1 MDHESVLNFRPMSP
15 HISENARFLHHTQL
29 VTVEGRVLVVDDE
42 PAIRALVAK
51 IVGRA
56 GLAVDTACDGSD
68 AIAKMQETSYSVL
81 VVDLMMPIVDGFGV
95 VEYVKTMPPPR
106 PAVIVASASD
116 SAVLRQLDGKI
127 VHSIVRKPFE
137 IDVLGD
143 LIIAAARTS
152 REAAASHSGELLNFR
167 KTSR

>member
-1 MDHESVLNFRPMSP
+1 LQEDH
-15 HISENARFLHHTQL
+15 T

-56 GLAVDTACDGSD
+56 GLAVDTACDGAE
-68 AIAKMQETSYSVL
+68 AIAKMQDMTYSVL
-81 VVDLMMPIVDGFGV
+81 VVDLMMPIIDGFGV
-95 VEYVKTMPPPR
+95 VEYVRKMAPPR
-106 PAVIVASASD
+106 PSVIVASASD
-116 SAVLRQLDGKI
+116 SVVLRQLDGKI

-152 REAAASHSGELLNFR
+152 LESAEQSGSIINFPNTAR
-167 KTSR
+167 

>member
-1 MDHESVLNFRPMSP
+1 MTS
-15 HISENARFLHHTQL
+15 
-29 VTVEGRVLVVDDE
+29 EGRVLVVDDE

-51 IVGRA
+51 IVSRA
-56 GLAVDTACDGSD
+56 GLAVDTAGDGAE
-68 AIAKMQETSYSVL
+68 AIAKMQDVTYSVL

-95 VEYVKTMPPPR
+95 VDYVRKMAPPR
-106 PAVIVASASD
+106 PSVIVASASD
-116 SAVLRQLDGKI
+116 SAVLRKLDGTI

-152 REAAASHSGELLNFR
+152 LESVEQHASVIKFPNTAR
-167 KTSR
+167 

>member
-1 MDHESVLNFRPMSP
+1 MT
-15 HISENARFLHHTQL
+15 A
-29 VTVEGRVLVVDDE
+29 EGRVLVVDDE

-56 GLAVDTACDGSD
+56 GLAVDTACDGAE
-68 AIAKMQETSYSVL
+68 AIAKMQDVTYSVL

-95 VEYVKTMPPPR
+95 VDFVRKMPPPR

-116 SAVLRQLDGKI
+116 SVVLRKLDGTV

-152 REAAASHSGELLNFR
+152 LESAEQHASVIKFPNTAR
-167 KTSR
+167 

>member
-1 MDHESVLNFRPMSP
+1 MT
-15 HISENARFLHHTQL
+15 A
-29 VTVEGRVLVVDDE
+29 EGRVLVVDDE

-68 AIAKMQETSYSVL
+68 AIAKMQDTTYSVL

-95 VEYVKTMPPPR
+95 VDYVRKLPAPR

-116 SAVLRQLDGKI
+116 SAVLRQLDGTV

-143 LIIAAARTS
+143 LIVAAARSS
-152 REAAASHSGELLNFR
+152 REAAATHSAAIISFPKAGR
-167 KTSR
+167 